1 MIIPDNRIIYVYCY
15 EKNPMI
21 CLDIIT
27 ILIVAHT
34 LYKEKKLNELLS
46 QYFSLPFTQES
57 F

>member
-1 MIIPDNRIIYVYCY
+1 MMCFKIN
-15 EKNPMI
+15 
-21 CLDIIT
+21 T
-27 ILIVAHT
+27 TLIAAHT

>member
-1 MIIPDNRIIYVYCY
+1 MYIVM
-15 EKNPMI
+15 KNPMI

>member
-1 MIIPDNRIIYVYCY
+1 MYIV
-15 EKNPMI
+15 NPMI